1 VSRISTAWNALLGR
15 DVDEKAKPAAPAAPN
30 TAQTEPYRPGM
41 EVGRRGYDTDV
52 PLGGA
57 TRMQPGGDY
66 PDGRAAF
73 MRSLYT
79 AYTSCPWL
87 AAPIDAIA
95 RTITAGGLV
104 LEPTDQAE
112 DDATP
117 DNPPPSAAGL
127 QNLLDYCNPDQDLV
141 QLLRGGVTDAG
152 IYGDAFVEVVWLLGA
167 PVALFPLDPASMN
180 VEADEHGNVTGYV
193 QVYETLE
200 QPFAPNEV
208 IHVSMDSPKGS
219 LYGMGIGQKALLPV
233 TTWLFTMAALKETM
247 RRGDPPHLLLDF
259 PLEVQPPQITEW
271 RGQYQT
277 KNLGTQNIGNPITT
291 RGGVTATELKSGSL
305 EIYLQ
310 VLDSC
315 RDAILSVAGVPPSKV
330 GVIETGN
337 IGGGSG
343 ESQDKTFRVNTCGPI
358 ATVFLEKLNYALT
371 QKAFRIAGWA
381 LNFRAVDWR
390 DDTVVEDIRDKR
402 LRNGSWSLND
412 ALTDLGK
419 PTIGPEGDVHVLMAG
434 NQILTWDVIAEMAQ
448 TALDQA
454 KVNVDKAQAS
464 ADAAAALAAAP
475 AMHHPPPGQPG
486 DKPDDPPTEQAR
498 TWRALV
504 TEHYRRQVDQQAA

>member
-208 IHVSMDSPKGS
+208 IHVSMDSPKGCPS
-219 LYGMGIGQKALLPV
+219 
-233 TTWLFTMAALKETM
+233 
-247 RRGDPPHLLLDF
+247 RRGCSPWP
-259 PLEVQPPQITEW
+259 
-271 RGQYQT
+271 RSRRRCAAA
-277 KNLGTQNIGNPITT
+277 T
-291 RGGVTATELKSGSL
+291 RRTCCSTSRWKSSPRRSPSGAASTRRRTSAPRTSATPSRPGAGSP
-305 EIYLQ
+305 
-310 VLDSC
+310 
-315 RDAILSVAGVPPSKV
+315 PPS
-330 GVIETGN
+330 
-337 IGGGSG
+337 
-343 ESQDKTFRVNTCGPI
+343 
-358 ATVFLEKLNYALT
+358 
-371 QKAFRIAGWA
+371 
-381 LNFRAVDWR
+381 
-390 DDTVVEDIRDKR
+390 
-402 LRNGSWSLND
+402 
-412 ALTDLGK
+412 
-419 PTIGPEGDVHVLMAG
+419 
-434 NQILTWDVIAEMAQ
+434 
-448 TALDQA
+448 
-454 KVNVDKAQAS
+454 
-464 ADAAAALAAAP
+464 
-475 AMHHPPPGQPG
+475 
-486 DKPDDPPTEQAR
+486 
-498 TWRALV
+498 
-504 TEHYRRQVDQQAA
+504 